1 MPEIN
6 KEYLV
11 TLIATIEEAELEGSV
26 TNEMVAEA
34 LDILRNLLDG
44 EESSRKS
51 DVELLKKMQALFS
64 HQLRQLLDRELA
76 QGFNYNF
83 GTLEI
88 PALNGNNSGNGVLVS
103 ECMGAISD
111 KKVASLLEAI
121 DNGYPIAGSFVVETT
136 YPPTSFNL
144 YNIEVIDSIEYPGG
158 SDYKIRA
165 FFTESTNDNMRLRI
179 AEIVFKRDEYGRI
192 YLVRPIVRTLDIG
205 ILDNK
210 EIDLYF
216 TEEWIE
222 SIENKQTD

>member
-6 KEYLV
+6 KEYLA

-44 EESSRKS
+44 EESTRKS
-51 DVELLKKMQALFS
+51 DVEQLKGMQTLFS
-64 HQLRQLLDRELA
+64 NQLRQLLDRELA

-88 PALNGNNSGNGVLVS
+88 PALNGNDSGNGVLVS
-103 ECMGAISD
+103 ECMGTISD

-136 YPPTSFNL
+136 YPPTTFTL
-144 YNIEVIDSIEYPGG
+144 YNIEVTESDIYTAGR
-158 SDYKIRA
+158 DYKIRA
-165 FFTESTNDNMRLRI
+165 FFAESTNDNIRLRI
-179 AEIVFKRDEYGRI
+179 AKIVFKRAGNGKI
-192 YLVRPIVRTLDIG
+192 YLVRPIVRTLDMG
-205 ILDNK
+205 VLDNK

>member
-6 KEYLV
+6 KEYLA

-51 DVELLKKMQALFS
+51 DVELLKEMQAVFS
-64 HQLRQLLDRELA
+64 RQLRQLLDRELA

-88 PALNGNNSGNGVLVS
+88 PALNGIDMADGVLVS
-103 ECMGAISD
+103 ECMGSTSD

-136 YPPTSFNL
+136 SPPTTFNL
-144 YNIEVIDSIEYPGG
+144 YNIEVTDSDIYSRG

-165 FFTESTNDNMRLRI
+165 FFAESTNDNIRLRI
-179 AEIVFKRDEYGRI
+179 AKIVFKRAGNGKI
-192 YLVRPIVRTLDIG
+192 YLVRPIVRTLDMG
-205 ILDNK
+205 VLDNK

>member
-6 KEYLV
+6 KEYLA
-11 TLIATIEEAELEGSV
+11 TLIATIEEAEQEGSV

-51 DVELLKKMQALFS
+51 DVVLLKEMQDVFN

-88 PALNGNNSGNGVLVS
+88 PALNGIDMADGVLVS
-103 ECMGAISD
+103 ECMGATSD

-136 YPPTSFNL
+136 SPSTTFNL
-144 YNIEVIDSIEYPGG
+144 YNIEVTDSDIYPGG
-158 SDYKIRA
+158 SEYKIRA
-165 FFTESTNDNMRLRI
+165 FFAESTNDNIRLRI
-179 AEIVFKRDEYGRI
+179 AKIVFKRDRDGKI
-192 YLVRPIVRTLDIG
+192 YLVRPIVRTLDMG
-205 ILDNK
+205 VLDNK

>member
-1 MPEIN
+1 M
-6 KEYLV
+6 
-11 TLIATIEEAELEGSV
+11 
-26 TNEMVAEA
+26 
-34 LDILRNLLDG
+34 
-44 EESSRKS
+44 
-51 DVELLKKMQALFS
+51 
-64 HQLRQLLDRELA
+64 
-76 QGFNYNF
+76 
-83 GTLEI
+83 
-88 PALNGNNSGNGVLVS
+88 LVS

-136 YPPTSFNL
+136 SPPTTFTL
-144 YNIEVIDSIEYPGG
+144 YNIEVTESDIYTAGR
-158 SDYKIRA
+158 DYKIRA
-165 FFTESTNDNMRLRI
+165 FFAESTNDNIRLRI
-179 AEIVFKRDEYGRI
+179 AKIVFKRNRVGNI